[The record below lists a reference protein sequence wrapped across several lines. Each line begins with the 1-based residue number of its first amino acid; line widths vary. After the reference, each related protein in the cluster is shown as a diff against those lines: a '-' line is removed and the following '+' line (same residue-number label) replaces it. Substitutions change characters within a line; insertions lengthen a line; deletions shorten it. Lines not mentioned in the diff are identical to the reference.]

1 MLKID
6 KLMIEY
12 AEKFGDGFP
21 SFEIARGMSDEEAE
35 KIIQECLDKGKDAYE
50 LGYVQDD
57 DDILY

>member
-1 MLKID
+1 MDEMLAA
-6 KLMIEY
+6 Y
-12 AEKFGDGFP
+12 ADRFGDGFP
-21 SFEIARGMSDEEAE
+21 AYQIARGRPDEEVI

>member
-1 MLKID
+1 
-6 KLMIEY
+6 MIEY

-21 SFEIARGMSDEEAE
+21 SFEIARGMSDEETE